1 MIHLEHGE
9 LYTRNNNGYYLPL
22 KFDFAIFFI
31 PQIRTVLKGKVQT
44 QWDILFQ
51 LVSPTEVFL

>member
-44 QWDILFQ
+44 Q
-51 LVSPTEVFL
+51 